1 MHGMQPLVVSG
12 MHAWTANVR
21 LRPETVRAWTDL
33 KVFLSFLLCCL
44 LVMVLLRP
52 SHFIVFAQGLSVL
65 VTMECVCECACGNA
79 QLWHY
84 WVVWFELC
92 VCVCVC
98 VRVCMCVHAC
108 ACLRVCVLGGG
119 EAPCLTG
126 PGTLPVLVCQ
136 CHQLTFSV
144 LIWKIWSKP
153 FQSCTT
159 IIQTKLKESIITH
172 LMNFNIIHLQPTL
185 IMLTQAH
192 THMIIGTWAHMTGP
206 HTHTQIQMFI
216 FMKTQISI
224 VPKGVQENRTEVLEN
239 KVDRMWVS
247 NAFFFF

>member
-1 MHGMQPLVVSG
+1 MHGMQPLAVSG

-33 KVFLSFLLCCL
+33 EVFLSFLLCCL

-98 VRVCMCVHAC
+98 LCVRVCMCVHAC
-108 ACLRVCVLGGG
+108 ACLRVCVLGGGG

-172 LMNFNIIHLQPTL
+172 LMNFNIIVYTPPTHTNYAHTATYAHDYRN
-185 IMLTQAH
+185 MSTHDWNTHTHAH
-192 THMIIGTWAHMTGP
+192 THT
-206 HTHTQIQMFI
+206 HTHTHTNVHIY
-216 FMKTQISI
+216 
-224 VPKGVQENRTEVLEN
+224 ENTDIYSAKRCAR
-239 KVDRMWVS
+239 K
-247 NAFFFF
+247 